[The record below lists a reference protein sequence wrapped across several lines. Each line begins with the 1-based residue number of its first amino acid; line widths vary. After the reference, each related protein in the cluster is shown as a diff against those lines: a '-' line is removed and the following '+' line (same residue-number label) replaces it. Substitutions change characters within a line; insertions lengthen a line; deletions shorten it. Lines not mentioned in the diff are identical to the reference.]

1 MALSDISSCI
11 CDSTGQLNEGMG
23 MTGNKYGLN
32 NSLTSSILPGG
43 QTDWNSIDQR
53 QRIIQNV
60 VRVPAS
66 QYTVNISA
74 LNVFDPSQNSGETG
88 SNFSGP
94 SDRGYPSGYMNYS
107 MSSNKPNGRPGT
119 SVTTTSNVNTH
130 GVDVKHNSYARYL
143 AKKKG
148 ASAPNCTGAYRPTSS
163 KRVGNDKSSCA

>member
-11 CDSTGQLNEGMG
+11 CDSTGQLNKGMG
-23 MTGNKYGLN
+23 MTGKKYGLN
-32 NSLTSSILPGG
+32 NNLTSSILSDGE
-43 QTDWNSIDQR
+43 TDWNSIDQR

-107 MSSNKPNGRPGT
+107 TAYYLVCFAILAPMGVLLRNVDTLPLVFAFIIHNKL
-119 SVTTTSNVNTH
+119 
-130 GVDVKHNSYARYL
+130 VDGLFRLYQLS
-143 AKKKG
+143 
-148 ASAPNCTGAYRPTSS
+148 
-163 KRVGNDKSSCA
+163 

>member
-1 MALSDISSCI
+1 MTLALSDISSCI

-88 SNFSGP
+88 SNLLFS
-94 SDRGYPSGYMNYS
+94 
-107 MSSNKPNGRPGT
+107 
-119 SVTTTSNVNTH
+119 
-130 GVDVKHNSYARYL
+130 L
-143 AKKKG
+143 
-148 ASAPNCTGAYRPTSS
+148 
-163 KRVGNDKSSCA
+163 